1 MSVDV
6 GELYPMGIT
15 VRDVDPA
22 RTPINA
28 ANVTLAITRPDQTPE
43 PGIVIG
49 NPPGLTG
56 RYTFDYIP
64 LQPGRYVYRWATTNP
79 TLVLEGSFDANP
91 TGSAGLISL
100 ARAKNLLRIP
110 LDDDT
115 EDDDVRSV
123 IRAATRA
130 AENERHEVIQRRAV
144 TETKRLRALTLRTA
158 LTYLPVLSLTTATN
172 LDDGT
177 VWLPPAI
184 DVDEHGIAE
193 VAFGVAA
200 FGGRVR
206 FDYVAGYAVVPDAYQ
221 EATGYIV
228 QHLWENRL
236 GSQRRPRVGGMS
248 GGEDVPPTMGYSIPN
263 RARDLLG
270 RAGPLV
276 G

>member
-15 VRDVDPA
+15 VRDIDPN

-28 ANVTLAITRPDQTPE
+28 NSVTLTITRPDQTPE
-43 PGIVIG
+43 PGVVIG
-49 NPPGLTG
+49 NPPGITG
-56 RYTFDYIP
+56 HYTFDYIP
-64 LQPGRYVYRWATTNP
+64 LQAGRYVYRWATVNP

-91 TGSAGLISL
+91 SGSAGLISL
-100 ARAKNLLRIP
+100 ARAKRLLRIP

-115 EDDDVRSV
+115 EDDDIRSV

-130 AENERHEVIQRRAV
+130 AENERQEVIQRREV
-144 TETKRLRALTLRTA
+144 IETRRLRTA
-158 LTYLPVLSLTTATN
+158 TPRCALTNRPVLALTSVTN
-172 LDDGT
+172 LDDGGT
-177 VWLPPAI
+177 WLPPAV
-184 DVDEHGIAE
+184 DVDEHGIVE
-193 VAFGVAA
+193 VALGAPA
-200 FGGRVR
+200 LWGRLQ
-206 FDYVAGYAVVPDAYQ
+206 FSYVAGYAVVPDAYQ
-221 EATGYIV
+221 EAAGYIV

-236 GSQRRPRVGGMS
+236 GSQRRPRVGGMA
-248 GGEDVPPTMGYSIPN
+248 GGEDVAPTMGYSIPN